1 MIISHLLTQGLLYMI
16 SATGY
21 LFIFMR
27 TTSPRVWG
35 YTDYPEA
42 IKKKVAP
49 QTKKEKLLAII
60 VGVPWLLFV
69 LGFPIVSTYLL
80 KAKLGNEIPFW
91 VAFLNLFVLILLLT
105 IGDLVILDW
114 LVISKLTPKFVIIP
128 GTVEED
134 YKDFSHHYKGH
145 AKAAIIQI
153 LLCLIIAGIVS
164 YL

>member
-1 MIISHLLTQGLLYMI
+1 MIISHLLTHGLLYMI
-16 SATGY
+16 TATGY

-91 VAFLNLFVLILLLT
+91 VAFLNLFLLILLFT
-105 IGDLVILDW
+105 IGDLLILDW

-128 GTVEED
+128 GTAEED

>member
-1 MIISHLLTQGLLYMI
+1 MIISHLLTHGLLYMI
-16 SATGY
+16 TATGY

-91 VAFLNLFVLILLLT
+91 VAFLNLFLLILLFT
-105 IGDLVILDW
+105 IGDLLILDW

-128 GTVEED
+128 GTAEED
-134 YKDFSHHYKGH
+134 YKNFSHHYKGH

>member
-1 MIISHLLTQGLLYMI
+1 MIISHLLTHGLLYALI
-16 SATGY
+16 ATGY

-49 QTKKEKLLAII
+49 QTRSEKKVALI
-60 VGVPWLLFV
+60 VGMPWLLFV
-69 LGFPIVSTYLL
+69 LGFPVISTYML
-80 KAKLGNEIPFW
+80 KARLGEEIPFW
-91 VAFLNLFVLILLLT
+91 LAFLNLFVMLLLFN
-105 IGDLVILDW
+105 IGDLLILDW
-114 LVISKLTPKFVIIP
+114 LVISRLTPRFVIIP
-128 GTVEED
+128 GTVAED

-145 AKAAIIQI
+145 AKAAIFQM
-153 LLCLIIAGIVS
+153 LLCLIIAGIAI